1 MKTKWMKMTVVLAA
15 AVCLS
20 MGAAFT
26 ALAAQAFQIT
36 ASIGSCLIGSG
47 QNTVDISLTSS
58 GNTAGTD
65 GKIYLFELQPYESEI
80 GSRTDYVGSANV
92 GETATVS
99 IPLNKG
105 TAQDRL
111 YSRFVPAVF
120 DGAAFTAIGT
130 AHYITNPEAVA
141 ANQDAFKTPIT
152 KKGLNI
158 ELSMVNDAFSLGV
171 KHVAV
176 NIAFSQFLGSG
187 IDYVYDGKT
196 YHFNKSVVEN
206 YDKALSTYTG
216 KDISV
221 TAIVLN
227 DWNDAYPQLV
237 HAGTSKSSDAY
248 YYMFNTKT
256 QEGFETTRAIFAFLA
271 DRYSGKNHNSN
282 YAKISNWILGNEIN
296 TQVWNYMGPA
306 DLNTYVST
314 YQQAFRTFYTAIKS
328 TSANDRVYFSLDFWW
343 GTPYENLQ
351 DQVHYP
357 GKGIVDTFNTLAAME
372 GQMDWGIAYHPYP
385 YPLTEPE
392 FWDDPATGMVTES
405 ADSPIVNFANLHVLT
420 DYLNQD
426 SMKTAS
432 GEVRHVILTEQGF
445 TSQSLTRGDVSDIQ
459 AAAFAYSY
467 YIVDSNPY
475 IDAYIL
481 SRQVDAPSEVRTG
494 LSFGLWS
501 CDMNRGNEIS
511 AVKEKKI
518 WRVFHDIDQKKYTLE
533 TSNFAKSIIGINK
546 WSDVIPNFRWKALE
560 Q

>member
-1 MKTKWMKMTVVLAA
+1 MKKWMKTALVLAA

-20 MGAAFT
+20 VAAAFT
-26 ALAAQAFQIT
+26 ALAAQTFQIT

-47 QNTVDISLTSS
+47 QNTVDISLSS
-58 GNTAGTD
+58 NGDTTGTD
-65 GKIYLFELQPYESEI
+65 GKIYLFELRPYESEI
-80 GSRTDYVGSANV
+80 GSRTDYVSSVGA
-92 GETATVS
+92 GETRTVS

-120 DGAAFTAIGT
+120 DGTAFTAVGA
-130 AHYITNPEAVA
+130 AHYITNPEVVA
-141 ANQDAFKTPIT
+141 SNQDAFKTPLT

-158 ELSMVNDAFSLGV
+158 QLNMLNDAFTLGV

-187 IDYVYDGKT
+187 IDYEYDGKT

-206 YDKALSTYTG
+206 YDKVISAYIG

-227 DWNDAYPQLV
+227 DWNDAHPELI
-237 HAGTSKSSDAY
+237 HAGTAKSSSAN

-296 TQVWNYMGPA
+296 NQIWNYMGPA
-306 DLNTYVST
+306 DLNAYVST

-343 GTPYENLQ
+343 GAPYENLN
-351 DQVHYP
+351 DQVHYT
-357 GKGIVDTFNTLAAME
+357 GKGIVDTFNALAVTE

-385 YPLTEPE
+385 YPMTEPE
-392 FWDDPATGMVTES
+392 FWDDTATGLVTES

-432 GEVRHVILTEQGF
+432 GEVRHVILTEEGF
-445 TSQSLTRGDVSDIQ
+445 TAQSLTRGDVSDIQ

-481 SRQVDAPSEVRTG
+481 SRQVDAPSEVRAG

-501 CDMNRGNEIS
+501 CDMNQGNEIV
-511 AVKEKKI
+511 AVKDRKL
-518 WRVFHDIDQKKYTLE
+518 WRVFHDIDQKRYTLE

-546 WSDVIPNFRWKALE
+546 WSDVIPNFRWKSLE